1 MESTVERDLAMLRAC
16 KTDEEREAVTKQLRE
31 LHKNDSPE
39 TSMENIKDIGER
51 VGALSVEV
59 KLLELQKHGIS
70 LAYIATD
77 FLGKSRSYLSQRLHK
92 NRINGNRASL
102 TASEIK
108 KISEGLKI
116 MSAKLQELS
125 ASLDV

>member
-1 MESTVERDLAMLRAC
+1 MGSTVERDLAMLRAC

-92 NRINGNRASL
+92 NRINGKRASL